1 MVSSL
6 PNCSVL
12 PCLPQHLPPAEGLQL
27 PCRMGSMGQLGGLR
41 TGLAANLGA
50 VGIEPGLSGA
60 INWPVL
66 PLQELSG
73 MKGNS

>member
-6 PNCSVL
+6 PKLLCAAL
-12 PCLPQHLPPAEGLQL
+12 LPQHLPPAEGLQL
-27 PCRMGSMGQLGGLR
+27 PCEMGSVWQLGGLR
-41 TGLAANLGA
+41 IGLAANLRA

-60 INWPVL
+60 TNWPVL
-66 PLQELSG
+66 PLQERSG